1 VNAADTDLSIET
13 EADRVTCWRATEL
26 IRAGYDAHAA
36 VELAENPQIDLHI
49 ALELVGR
56 GCPPELASR
65 ILL

>member
-1 VNAADTDLSIET
+1 VNAADTELSIET

-26 IRAGYDAHAA
+26 LRAGYDTHAA
-36 VELAENPQIDLHI
+36 VELAENRQIDLHF

-56 GCPPELASR
+56 GCPPELASK